1 MSSFAKHRWSTASIG
16 LSLVGLAGTFLA
28 VLHFRG
34 QGDMAP
40 ESLPDVL
47 LGVVDGCVM
56 VGSFVLAVVSLFR
69 EKSPRRGLV
78 ALGLSLLSIFFYAR

>member
-1 MSSFAKHRWSTASIG
+1 
-16 LSLVGLAGTFLA
+16 
-28 VLHFRG
+28 
-34 QGDMAP
+34 MAP